1 MTSFQG
7 LHLDPAIAAA
17 LAALG
22 WAPEDP
28 RVRDVVP
35 TAARGHNLVMVAPPA
50 PAYGGPALAGV
61 LSRLAA
67 VRAGGGEA
75 ARGPEDGGREAAGA
89 GAALLCPAAELEEWS
104 ALVHALAGGA
114 GLRVEAAR
122 APARATRR
130 LRAGGLDLL
139 IASPAT
145 AALLHGRG
153 ALKPD
158 ALRSVVLAG
167 PERWDDREPLAAL
180 MQDLAAESQRV
191 LLVGD
196 PERTRDLVERYARRA
211 LTLGEGPP
219 AEPIGPVRTVAVPWG
234 RRPAAIPGILEVLD
248 PRSLAVWTAD
258 RSHHAALATALPAGD
273 RSVGVVT
280 GDAPPAEVIVAFD
293 PPPAERL
300 RQLLA
305 AGEVVLLVPPGTE
318 PYVERLAAPR
328 RPLRLP
334 GLLEAVSDSAAA
346 QRAAIARAIET
357 LPPDRAVLI
366 LAPLFERYDPAAVA
380 AALYELWT
388 ASGAPG
394 AAPPIPDIPAT
405 ARVYVGVG
413 RGDGATPDDLVA
425 VLTKEIRV
433 PREQIGRIELR
444 ESYALVELPAQD
456 AERIAAALTGT
467 TIRRKR
473 VIARVDR
480 GRAKPGFRK

>member
-1 MTSFQG
+1 MTRFEA
-7 LHLDPAIAAA
+7 LHLDPAIAGA

-35 TAARGHNLVMVAPPA
+35 TAARGHNLVVVAPPA
-50 PAYGGPALAGV
+50 PAYAGPALGGV
-61 LSRLAA
+61 LSRLL
-67 VRAGGGEA
+67 
-75 ARGPEDGGREAAGA
+75 AAGA
-89 GAALLCPAAELEEWS
+89 GAPGGGAQGGPGGGGGTAPGGEQVTGAAAALLCPAAELEEWS
-104 ALVHALAGGA
+104 GLVHALAGGA
-114 GLRVEAAR
+114 GLH
-122 APARATRR
+122 
-130 LRAGGLDLL
+130 LL
-139 IASPAT
+139 IASPGT
-145 AALLHGRG
+145 AAALHGRG

-158 ALRSVVLAG
+158 ALRSIVLAG
-167 PERWDDREPLAAL
+167 PERWDDPEPLAPL
-180 MQDLAAESQRV
+180 MQDLAPESQRV
-191 LLVGD
+191 LLVSD

-219 AEPIGPVRTVAVPWG
+219 PEPVGPVRTVAVSWAG
-234 RRPAAIPGILEVLD
+234 RAAAIPGILELLD
-248 PRSLAVWTAD
+248 PRSLLVWTAD
-258 RSHHAALATALPAGD
+258 QSHHAALAAMLPAGD
-273 RSVGVVT
+273 RSVGLT
-280 GDAPPAEVIVAFD
+280 LGDAPPAEVIVAFD
-293 PPPAERL
+293 PPPPGRL
-300 RQLLA
+300 RQLVA

-346 QRAAIARAIET
+346 QRAAVARAIET
-357 LPPDRAVLI
+357 IRPDRAVLV

-413 RGDGATPDDLVA
+413 REDGATPDDLVA

-433 PREQIGRIELR
+433 PREKIGRIELR
-444 ESYALVELPAQD
+444 ERYALVELPAQD
-456 AERIAAALTGT
+456 AERIAAALTGS

-480 GRAKPGFRK
+480 GRARPGGRGR